1 MVKNIPP
8 GGINILRRRERGAVL
23 NKCIFIH
30 FCRSG
35 MGGDADLV
43 RRLPIESVGTI
54 VDEVGPCEKMG
65 PLKKIPPASRKNRG
79 PLKNTGGGLKD
90 AVRRYTTPIMG
101 SIYSMVT
108 IEKTHGFVF
117 IAWIRTI

>member
-1 MVKNIPP
+1 
-8 GGINILRRRERGAVL
+8 
-23 NKCIFIH
+23 
-30 FCRSG
+30 

-65 PLKKIPPASRKNRG
+65 PSKKIPPASRKNG
-79 PLKNTGGGLKD
+79 GSVKNTGGRLKG

-101 SIYSMVT
+101 STYSMVT
-108 IEKTHGFVF
+108 IEKTQVIVF
-117 IAWIRTI
+117 SF

>member
-1 MVKNIPP
+1 MAKKYTPRGYQYLGAS
-8 GGINILRRRERGAVL
+8 GGGAVL
-23 NKCIFIH
+23 NKYTFIH

-65 PLKKIPPASRKNRG
+65 PLKKIPPASRKNGG
-79 PLKNTGGGLKD
+79 PLKNRAAG
-90 AVRRYTTPIMG
+90 
-101 SIYSMVT
+101 
-108 IEKTHGFVF
+108 
-117 IAWIRTI
+117 

>member
-1 MVKNIPP
+1 
-8 GGINILRRRERGAVL
+8 
-23 NKCIFIH
+23 
-30 FCRSG
+30 

-65 PLKKIPPASRKNRG
+65 PLKKYPRSKKKWGAFEKYGRWV
-79 PLKNTGGGLKD
+79 KD
-90 AVRRYTTPIMG
+90 AVRRYTTPITG

-108 IEKTHGFVF
+108 IEKTQVIVF
-117 IAWIRTI
+117 SF